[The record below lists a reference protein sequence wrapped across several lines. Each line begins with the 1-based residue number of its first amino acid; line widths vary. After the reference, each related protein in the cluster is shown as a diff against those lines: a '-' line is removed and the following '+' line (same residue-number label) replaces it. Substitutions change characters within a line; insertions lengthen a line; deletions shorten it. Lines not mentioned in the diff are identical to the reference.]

1 MFQSQRP
8 DLEDLPTSRQLLRS
22 TLLAIVVAGALLVTV
37 VMPAEYAVDPT
48 GIGRLLG
55 LTQMGEIKNQ
65 LAEEAAL
72 DEANSAAAPPAAP
85 ALAAPAPS
93 AAQGAAEPTPAATG
107 RSDTMEVTLAPGEGA
122 EIKVRALTGAKIEFA
137 WTVEGGHV
145 NFDTH
150 GDPVPKPRGFYHGYG
165 KGKASR
171 GESGNL
177 VAAFDGLHGWFW
189 RNRSEQKVKVLL
201 QVSGP
206 YSEIKRVL

>member
-22 TLLAIVVAGALLVTV
+22 TLLAIVVAGVLLVTV
-37 VMPAEYAVDPT
+37 VMPAEYSVDPT

-72 DEANSAAAPPAAP
+72 DEANSAAVPPAAP
-85 ALAAPAPS
+85 ALAAPAPAS
-93 AAQGAAEPTPAATG
+93 GPIPAEPTPAVTD
-107 RSDTMEVTLAPGEGA
+107 RNDTVEVTLAPGEGA

-189 RNRSEQKVKVLL
+189 RNRSEQTVKVLL

>member
-22 TLLAIVVAGALLVTV
+22 TLLAIVVAGVLLVTV

-72 DEANSAAAPPAAP
+72 DEASSAAAPPAAP
-85 ALAAPAPS
+85 ALAAPAP
-93 AAQGAAEPTPAATG
+93 AAPPVAAEPTPATAD

>member
-22 TLLAIVVAGALLVTV
+22 TLLAIVVAGVLLVTV

-72 DEANSAAAPPAAP
+72 DEASSAATPPAAP
-85 ALAAPAPS
+85 TLDASTPAA
-93 AAQGAAEPTPAATG
+93 AAVAAEPTPTTAD

-189 RNRSEQKVKVLL
+189 RNRSEQTVKVLL